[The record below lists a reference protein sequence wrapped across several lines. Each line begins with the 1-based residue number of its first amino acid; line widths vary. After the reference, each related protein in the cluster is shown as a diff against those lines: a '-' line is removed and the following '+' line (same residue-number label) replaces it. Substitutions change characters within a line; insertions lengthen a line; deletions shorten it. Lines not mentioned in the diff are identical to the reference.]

1 MDLHSRHLGL
11 GLGLDFGYGFGLA
24 ALQTTFTSAMWKSR
38 PRQGGLPA
46 ASSSSVLTRAVKT
59 REARRH
65 NLLPNARS
73 LELDTHCWPRAVA
86 KGGSS
91 LWIRER
97 TPTNNYTCEY
107 IVYSIYLIYVHTRM
121 QLFVYGPTVKSEVS
135 FDFCRGTRVGER

>member
-1 MDLHSRHLGL
+1 MHEAWS
-11 GLGLDFGYGFGLA
+11 
-24 ALQTTFTSAMWKSR
+24 W
-38 PRQGGLPA
+38 
-46 ASSSSVLTRAVKT
+46 TRTADHVQW
-59 REARRH
+59 RR
-65 NLLPNARS
+65 
-73 LELDTHCWPRAVA
+73 
-86 KGGSS
+86 GGSS